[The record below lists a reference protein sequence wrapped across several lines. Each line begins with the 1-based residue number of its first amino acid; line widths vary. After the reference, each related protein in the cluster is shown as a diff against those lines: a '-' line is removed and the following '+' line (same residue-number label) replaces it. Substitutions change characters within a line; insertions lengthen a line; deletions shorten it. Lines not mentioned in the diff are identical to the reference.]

1 MKRYSEY
8 KDSGVKWIGEIPGH
22 WECTRIKFIANLY
35 GRIGFRGYNSKDL
48 NKDGIGAITLS
59 PSNMKDMM
67 MDYTNVTYLSW
78 EKYNESPEIM
88 IQQGDILFVKTG
100 SSYGKS
106 CYVDNLPQEATINPQ
121 ILRINPL
128 INGRFLCY
136 YFNSSLARTFTECG
150 VVGGTIPTISQEK
163 VGNFIALNPP
173 LPEQEAIVTYLDT
186 KVAKIDE
193 YISIAEKKIAALEE
207 LKQSI
212 IAEAVTR
219 GIHKEVPMKDSGVKW
234 IGMIPEHWKIMRLR
248 FVCEFRNGYT
258 PSKANP
264 KFWENGTIPWFRME
278 DIRDS
283 GRFLNEAKQ
292 YISKEAV
299 KGDGLFE
306 AGSFILAT
314 TATIGEHA
322 MLIADSLANQRFTNL
337 KIRKSLISKL
347 SRNFFFYY
355 LFVIDE
361 YCKSTTRKATFPS
374 VDMTDLKNIGV
385 SIPPIEEQQ
394 EIVTYLD
401 SKVANINQLCQA
413 ERSQIEKLKE
423 YKQRLIS
430 DVVTGKVKVTND

>member
-207 LKQSI
+207 LKQTI

-219 GIHKEVPMKDSGVKW
+219 GIHKDVPMKDSGVKW

>member
-173 LPEQEAIVTYLDT
+173 LPEQEAIVTYLDS

-207 LKQSI
+207 LKQTI

-219 GIHKEVPMKDSGVKW
+219 GIHKDVPMKDSGVKW
-234 IGMIPEHWKIMRLR
+234 IGEIPGHWDLKR
-248 FVCEFRNGYT
+248 T
-258 PSKANP
+258 
-264 KFWENGTIPWFRME
+264 
-278 DIRDS
+278 
-283 GRFLNEAKQ
+283 
-292 YISKEAV
+292 
-299 KGDGLFE
+299 
-306 AGSFILAT
+306 
-314 TATIGEHA
+314 A
-322 MLIADSLANQRFTNL
+322 MLFSENRKKNINYEFDHALKFNYGKLVSKNEIGDVSSLKETYMAYTIINKNDIAINCLNLNYDFVSQRVAISPQKGIIT
-337 KIRKSLISKL
+337 SAYLIITP
-347 SRNFFFYY
+347 RQGVEAMYYNY
-355 LFVIDE
+355 LF
-361 YCKSTTRKATFPS
+361 KAMDSKKLFHGMGTGIRLTLSFS
-374 VDMTDLKNIGV
+374 ELKKQQ
-385 SIPPIEEQQ
+385 IPVPLLSEQQ
-394 EIVTYLD
+394 EIVTYIEE
-401 SKVANINQLCQA
+401 KVANINQLCQA